1 MNLLE
6 GLNDKQ
12 HEAVI
17 NTEGPNLIIAGAGSR
32 ENKSIN
38 TQNSILNRRK
48 KCKTMANTCYYIYK

>member
-48 KCKTMANTCYYIYK
+48 KCKTMANTCNYIYK